1 MFYLIDKK
9 EKYCMIR
16 DQIIFENR
24 MSFLQTKCF
33 ACSSKDHI
41 SINCPLIHYLP
52 NKIQLIREYS
62 RDPGQ
67 KNRSLYDR
75 SRINKLNSLAILKE
89 VELTT
94 KKFKMHSDSDFFPD
108 ADDPDEDQDSQ
119 SDLNTEEE
127 NINSKQNLTNKSQ
140 IEVFSQNFIKPPD
153 SPQMDMI
160 EEFAKQ
166 KGRIDNFGQL
176 VTAIIETEET
186 EETKTDNEKEIDFVK
201 TPITYN
207 FSTLEISEQKSASKI
222 NNIIRKP
229 SIDILIEKRMPL
241 HLSRT
246 CVSEAKT
253 SPLTKKKS
261 EKKMLKFEEPITN
274 NSNGNINILQTQ
286 NSFRR
291 RNSGLKI
298 MEEYRGSTEKIDL
311 FDKEFEKGA
320 NFKIYYPDHNLTK
333 FLEYQRKNKYY
344 KKLKNKHK
352 HEMRSHRTATN
363 TKKSQFVTKSNK
375 IIPEVM
381 VEERTM
387 SPQRVE
393 SPNRREKDKRFSN
406 IFTRR
411 SKPSFFTHEQ
421 KYSFYD
427 VVYEVL
433 HNSELRKKLHE
444 MRCQTFKRKKTL
456 R

>member
-1 MFYLIDKK
+1 
-9 EKYCMIR
+9 MIR

-41 SINCPLIHYLP
+41 SINCPLIHYQP

-75 SRINKLNSLAILKE
+75 SRINKLNSLSILKE

-94 KKFKMHSDSDFFPD
+94 KKFKMHSDSEFFPD
-108 ADDPDEDQDSQ
+108 ADDPDGDQDSQ
-119 SDLNTEEE
+119 SDLNTEDE
-127 NINSKQNLTNKSQ
+127 NNNSKQNLINKSQ
-140 IEVFSQNFIKPPD
+140 NEFFSQNFIKPPE
-153 SPQMDMI
+153 SPQMDII

-166 KGRIDNFGQL
+166 KGRIDNLGL
-176 VTAIIETEET
+176 PVTAIIETEET
-186 EETKTDNEKEIDFVK
+186 EET
-201 TPITYN
+201 
-207 FSTLEISEQKSASKI
+207 LEIPEQKSASKI
-222 NNIIRKP
+222 NTINRKP
-229 SIDILIEKRMPL
+229 SIDILIEKRIPI
-241 HLSRT
+241 HLSRN
-246 CVSEAKT
+246 CISEART

-261 EKKMLKFEEPITN
+261 EKKTLKFEEQIT
-274 NSNGNINILQTQ
+274 SNGNINILQTQ

-333 FLEYQRKNKYY
+333 FLDYQKKNKIS

-352 HEMRSHRTATN
+352 HELRSHRTATQ

-381 VEERTM
+381 EEERTM

-393 SPNRREKDKRFSN
+393 SPIKREKDRRFSN
-406 IFTRR
+406 IFIRR

-421 KYSFYD
+421 KFSFYD

-444 MRCQTFKRKKTL
+444 MRYQTFKRKKTL
-456 R
+456 RNISFHIV